1 MGVSILPETPGSSRL
16 SVYYTSLMTDAPP
29 TSSLRFA
36 THGHHRLS
44 YERIAADIADSDS
57 ADDHPTETVVLLH
70 ALLAGRGEFATLR
83 TLLTNRFNLLLP
95 DARGHGASAA
105 IPDQR
110 YTILTAA
117 SELDAIL
124 DAAGESRVHLLGHG
138 LGGAVAIAYSSVRAQ
153 RVLTL
158 TLIDP
163 AVPNLLAGDPDSA
176 VAAAYDDA
184 RRADDL
190 AADTAYKGVPE
201 RAVDQYLA
209 PRSGPDWRATA
220 SRPMVGAIRRH
231 ASALAGSLVALSTF
245 TPDAQKLGALTLP
258 TTIFTTATAR
268 PVTRFANQ
276 RLAGLMPESR
286 LVDLPAGSPDDPLRS
301 PLSGA
306 AASAV
311 AGFLLDRSE
320 HS

>member
-1 MGVSILPETPGSSRL
+1 MDVSILSEAPGSSRL
-16 SVYYTSLMTDAPP
+16 SVYYTSHMTDAPP

-44 YERIAADIADSDS
+44 YELIPADHA
-57 ADDHPTETVVLLH
+57 PTETVVLLH
-70 ALLAGRGEFATLR
+70 ALLAGRCEFAALR
-83 TLLTNRFNLLLP
+83 TLLSDRFNLLLP

-110 YTILTAA
+110 YTIQTAA

-138 LGGAVAIAYSSVRAQ
+138 LGGAVAIAYASVRAR

-163 AVPNLLAGDPDSA
+163 AVPNLLAGDPDST
-176 VAAAYDDA
+176 VAAYDDA

-190 AADTAYKGVPE
+190 AADTAYKGITE

-231 ASALAGSLVALSTF
+231 ASALAGSLVALSNF

-258 TTIFTTATAR
+258 TIIFTTATAR

-276 RLAGLMPESR
+276 RLARLMPESR

-306 AASAV
+306 AASAL